1 MQSDKLVSVLN
12 TLLSSIHNTIVWE
25 LGVEPTELEKQ
36 NILAELLDLGRDP
49 LDVEN
54 EYIIQLFREEQN
66 LTIAENK

>member
-12 TLLSSIHNTIVWE
+12 TLLSSIHNTIVWK

-49 LDVEN
+49 LYVEN

-66 LTIAENK
+66 LTIAKNK